1 MSYLGWRFWVCMVGV
16 FLFSLTVG
24 FLSYPRLWV
33 IIPAAI
39 GIGVLGARL
48 AIAWEDM
55 PRVSTGQFTA
65 PPVTPKRV
73 MQKFWR
79 DLVR

>member
-1 MSYLGWRFWVCMVGV
+1 MSYVGWRFWVCMAGV
-16 FLFSLTVG
+16 SLLSLAVG
-24 FLSYPRLWV
+24 FLLSPRLWA

-48 AIAWEDM
+48 SIAWEDM
-55 PRVSTGQFTA
+55 PRVETGQFGA

-73 MQKFWR
+73 VLKFWR
-79 DLVR
+79 DLVG